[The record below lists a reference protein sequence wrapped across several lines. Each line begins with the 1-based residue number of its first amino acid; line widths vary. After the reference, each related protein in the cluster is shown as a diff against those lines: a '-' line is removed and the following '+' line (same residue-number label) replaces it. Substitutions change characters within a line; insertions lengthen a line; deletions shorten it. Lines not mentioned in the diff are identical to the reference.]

1 MLTIRDINE
10 ENFAKVVG
18 LQIDEQD
25 KKFVAS
31 VEKSL
36 ANVGYIE
43 MIMMFFHLL

>member
-25 KKFVAS
+25 KKF
-31 VEKSL
+31 E
-36 ANVGYIE
+36 
-43 MIMMFFHLL
+43 LL